1 MSPPSGERSPLPSLG
16 HAGTRTVH
24 ANAVDAIRQAIL
36 AGELPAGTHL
46 VQSELA
52 ASLGVS
58 VTPVREALRQLAG
71 EGLVDF
77 DAFRG
82 AVVHTP
88 TLEEMVEIYSIR
100 CALVPLAVER
110 SMSSIAAE
118 DLARAADLQQRM
130 VACGDAAAWS
140 ELNRAFHQ
148 ALEGPASPHLSA
160 MLARLSDISLV
171 YVNLSVGAGG
181 GRRRRED
188 ANTDHRDLVEAY
200 GRRDVALASE
210 IAVTHLSRTIES
222 VRRAFDDREVA
233 AVGVTEQ
240 EWT

>member
-1 MSPPSGERSPLPSLG
+1 
-16 HAGTRTVH
+16 VH

-36 AGELPAGTHL
+36 SGGLPAGTHL

-58 VTPVREALRQLAG
+58 VTPVREALRELAG

-82 AVVHTP
+82 AVVHAP
-88 TLEEMVEIYSIR
+88 TLEEMDEIYSIR

-110 SMSSIAAE
+110 SVASITP
-118 DLARAADLQQRM
+118 ADLELAVELQERM
-130 VACGDAAAWS
+130 LGCADAVTWS
-140 ELNRAFHQ
+140 ELNRAFHR
-148 ALEGPASPHLSA
+148 ALEGPSSPHLSA

-171 YVNLSVGAGG
+171 YVNLSVGAGTG
-181 GRRRRED
+181 DQRRED
-188 ANTDHRDLVEAY
+188 ADADHRRLVEAY
-200 GRRDVALASE
+200 GHGDVALASE
-210 IAVTHLSRTIES
+210 IAVTHLTRTIES

-233 AVGVTEQ
+233 AIGAHEL

>member
-1 MSPPSGERSPLPSLG
+1 MSPPTGDRPPLPSLG

-24 ANAVDAIRQAIL
+24 ANAVAAIRQAIL

-58 VTPVREALRQLAG
+58 VTPVREALRELAG

-88 TLEEMVEIYSIR
+88 TLEEMDEIYSIR

-110 SMSSIAAE
+110 SVSRIAEDDLALAAE
-118 DLARAADLQQRM
+118 LQVRM
-130 VACGDAAAWS
+130 TACVEPAEWS
-140 ELNRAFHQ
+140 ELNRAFHR

-160 MLARLSDISLV
+160 VLARLADISLV

-181 GRRRRED
+181 GAQRRANAD
-188 ANTDHRDLVEAY
+188 ADHRFLVDAY
-200 GRRDVALASE
+200 ASRDVALASE
-210 IAVTHLSRTIES
+210 IAVTHLTRTIES

-233 AVGVTEQ
+233 TVGATEQ